1 MLNDK
6 NYFSIYLKE
15 KTQKFKKIKFNNN
28 LTNWT
33 KINYKRYKLNYIWI
47 SDWLH
52 IKISLILKKN

>member
-28 LTNWT
+28 LTN
-33 KINYKRYKLNYIWI
+33 
-47 SDWLH
+47 
-52 IKISLILKKN
+52 